1 MASASNDFDLDSF
14 LEQQSSDDDGND
26 LPGLNRSLED
36 ILDDSEEES
45 SSDGSEDDASK
56 RFLFRNPTFTH
67 QRQEND
73 ENNADW
79 ADKALKKVEKVEGH
93 SSSFS
98 ITDRLKI
105 GYDKGNAYDPDA
117 SNSNLEESGQPLH
130 SIESKDLKT
139 EVSTDASNSNLEE
152 TGKPL
157 HSIDNRFKKTEISN
171 KVRSSTELA
180 ELRLSLSMK
189 KSAFWDFAGKPSA
202 FAASTPASFS
212 LLARSPAFSPLLG
225 SVKPSPKPGAALAA
239 AAAASRA
246 VPSPHATAIKNRK
259 ANILSQKSLDSAGSP
274 ESSSKVGAI
283 SEEEEKEESMAG
295 SDVGVSEELFQL
307 EENSTSMPYDFSF
320 IKPEEEM
327 EKGTYTFMEKQADPL
342 PGSDPEEFIARTE
355 TMTRENDEERIV
367 SGKNEEVEAHGDTG
381 IGGVQDNEVLQIMQ
395 NDGKSSSTSDCEKS
409 PPLVDSD
416 ANTYVETQNSESSK
430 ISSDG
435 DHNLSQLGIGE
446 ETGNAAIQ
454 FPQPTETVTQEKHV
468 NVIEEMPKK
477 KNERTVDDVV
487 DEKGGKV
494 EHGRPVRKTGKKA
507 RASLKPLDLAEEH
520 EKRDA
525 SSGLH
530 WEEGAAAQ
538 PMRLEGIRRGPPAIG
553 HLQIDSMS
561 YLSQALASQ
570 MFRRDHGS
578 PQALAVHMN
587 YIAVGMSK
595 GSVLV
600 NPNKYSSQSADSM
613 DTKAFTLG
621 FPGEKSQPAVTSLCF
636 NHQGDLLLVGYGNG
650 SLIVWELQKA
660 TAAKVITGE
669 HSSAIVHTLFLGQ
682 DLQNA
687 RQFKVISGDCK
698 GLVLLHTVVVL
709 PLLRRYSSSYQ
720 CLLDGQRT
728 GTVLSMSP
736 LLAVESQISALNT
749 GQGFSS
755 LGPGGLGSMMG
766 GVVGGVVGGDAGK
779 KLFNDSPASEEAG
792 GVVVFVTQ
800 QTVLVVRLIPNL
812 EVYTKLS
819 RPDGI
824 REGAMPYTAW
834 RRIPN
839 QHGSGSRK
847 SNSNSISIGNVD
859 SSTSSLPSAQE
870 VAITKVSHDVE
881 DLDKTPVLAIAWD
894 KKVQV
899 SQLLKSELKVL
910 REWNLDSEAQGLAWL
925 EDQML
930 VVLTSKGQLCL
941 FTKEG
946 TELDRSRLPLED
958 VGGDSSVIYH
968 THFMN
973 AFGNPEKAHHNSV
986 AVRGA
991 AIYLLGP
998 TWLLRSRL
1006 LPWKERIQ
1014 ALQNAG
1020 DWMGALHMAMELYDG
1035 NAQGVIGLPSTLDA
1049 LREAIMAFLLQL
1061 LSAYVDEAFS
1071 YISLAFSNQHEKLE
1085 AEVEGQSQKDS
1096 VSVQI
1101 KEQFA
1106 RVGGVAIEFCVHIRR
1121 TDVLFDSVFS
1131 KFVGVQHGGTFLELL
1146 EPYILKDMLGCLPPE
1161 VMQAL
1166 VEHYSEKGW
1175 LQRIEQC
1182 VLHMDIGSLD
1192 FNQVVRLCREHGLYS
1207 ALIYLFNRGLD
1218 DFKAPLEELLAV
1230 AQDQQ
1235 RPNAQAFGYKMLV
1248 YLKYC
1253 FLGLAFPPGHG
1264 YLPSDRLPPLRTEL
1278 LQFLLGRMSAECS
1291 QYRTSS
1297 DVSSQ
1302 AYPNL
1307 CYLLWL
1313 DTEATLEVLK
1323 CAFLEHGP
1331 FSVKGTD
1338 LSSLGP
1344 YGINSEKGRLKSELI
1359 ETNDRKTSDNGSSLS
1374 QALIDALTEILEMSF
1389 SGTVRLCN
1397 ADRLNDKG
1405 YEKIWPSRK
1414 EIGNLLE
1421 FIACF
1426 IATRH
1431 ATVSRAMLTRIM
1443 EYLAPKADLVI
1454 GDGLDGC
1461 DREILR
1467 RREKLMFALLK
1478 AVPESEWDSVYALE
1492 LSQQAQFYQ
1501 ASSLIYMLKGQYIA
1515 ALDSY
1520 IKDVG
1525 EPIYAFA
1532 FISNLLKQLADVNAS
1547 TFANFRSA
1555 VLTRIPDLI
1564 QLSRE
1569 ATFLLVLEHFK
1580 KENEQ
1585 IMSGLRPH
1593 PKSLFLYLKTIIGV
1607 HSNGILEYPTAPL
1620 EGNSEI
1626 SLFGMRGLDQSRELK
1641 DYLDRIST
1649 LPEVLRR
1656 DGIEVTD
1663 EMAELYLELLCQF
1676 EPKSVLKFLESFEN
1690 YRLEHCLRLCQEYG
1704 VTDAAAFLLERV
1716 GDVGSALSL
1725 TIADVDVRIQEMDSA
1740 VANAFVKSTSSITSE
1755 EKPLNVVLMMPEVEA
1770 VQAILCAAVGLCQRN
1785 TLRLDPQESE
1795 SLWFSLL
1802 DTFSEP
1808 SRKLYNY
1815 EKSLREENGH
1825 FSKSQIGQNVKASL
1839 RWKVLEVGD
1848 AAYLLRKVFAHFV
1861 GEIIEGMVG
1870 YVPLPMIMGKLLS
1883 DNGSQEFGDFK
1894 ATILGMLGTYG
1905 YERTILDTAKNL
1917 IEDDTYYNISILKK
1931 GASHAYAPA
1940 SSYCCKC
1947 GRALDKE
1954 SFGSSICIFHC
1965 GHATHFQ
1972 CETQDPKTPSKDSS
1986 SGCPICIPK
1995 KRSSP
2000 ARNKMKAVWNKNVK
2014 VPSNTMQIQALS
2026 AKSTYENAITERPYG
2041 LHQQSRFELL
2051 SSLHKGEKSLEVGLL
2066 PNLRL
2071 APPLVYHDHKA
2082 HKSSHISKGENS
2094 NGKLKNDDLIVAQR
2108 TKGSLPFQ
2116 FPLTSSIFGTNKNRK
2131 R

>member
-1 MASASNDFDLDSF
+1 MDPASNDFDLDSF
-14 LEQQSSDDDGND
+14 IEQQSSDDDVSD

-36 ILDDSEEES
+36 ILNDSEEES
-45 SSDGSEDDASK
+45 SSEGSDDEAAKPFS
-56 RFLFRNPTFTH
+56 FRNPTFTR

-79 ADKALKKVEKVEGH
+79 AEKGPKKVEKVEGH

-105 GYDKGNAYDPDA
+105 GYEKGNAYDPDA
-117 SNSNLEESGQPLH
+117 SNSNLEEKGKPLH
-130 SIESKDLKT
+130 SIENIDQKT
-139 EVSTDASNSNLEE
+139 EVSTDASSSNLEE
-152 TGKPL
+152 RGMTL
-157 HSIDNRFKKTEISN
+157 HSIDNRFQKTEISN
-171 KVRSSTELA
+171 KVRSAVDLG

-189 KSAFWDFAGKPSA
+189 KSAFMDFAGKPPV
-202 FAASTPASFS
+202 FAAATPASFS
-212 LLARSPAFSPLLG
+212 LLSRSPAFSPLLG

-259 ANILSQKSLDSAGSP
+259 ANLLSQKSVDSAGST
-274 ESSSKVGAI
+274 ESSSKFGAI
-283 SEEEEKEESMAG
+283 SEEEEKEGSMAG
-295 SDVGVSEELFQL
+295 SEVGISEGLFQFGD
-307 EENSTSMPYDFSF
+307 NSTSMPYDLSF
-320 IKPEEEM
+320 TRPAEEM
-327 EKGTYTFMEKQADPL
+327 EKETQAFMEKQEDIL
-342 PGSDPEEFIARTE
+342 PRSEPEEFIVQTE
-355 TMTRENDEERIV
+355 TVTRENDEERIIG
-367 SGKNEEVEAHGDTG
+367 GKNEEIEGQGDTS
-381 IGGVQDNEVLQIMQ
+381 IGVQDHEVLQIVQ
-395 NDGKSSSTSDCEKS
+395 NIGKSSPTSDREKS
-409 PPLVDSD
+409 PPLADSD
-416 ANTYVETQNSESSK
+416 ANTCLETQNSESSK
-430 ISSDG
+430 FSLDS
-435 DHNLSQLGIGE
+435 DHNLSQLGSEE
-446 ETGNAAIQ
+446 ETRNAPIQ
-454 FPQPTETVTQEKHV
+454 FPEPTETVTQEKQG

-487 DEKGGKV
+487 DEKGGKM
-494 EHGRPVRKTGKKA
+494 EHSRPGRKTGKKV
-507 RASLKPLDLAEEH
+507 RASLKPLDLAEEL

-600 NPNKYSSQSADSM
+600 NPSKYSSQSADGM
-613 DTKAFTLG
+613 DAKAFTLG

-636 NHQGDLLLVGYGNG
+636 NQQGDLLLVGYGNG
-650 SLIVWELQKA
+650 SLILWELQRA

-669 HSSAIVHTLFLGQ
+669 HSLAVVHTLFLGQ

-698 GLVLLHTVVVL
+698 GLVILHNFAVV
-709 PLLRRYSSSYQ
+709 PLLRRYTVNSQ

-728 GTVLSMSP
+728 GTVLSISP
-736 LLAVESQISALNT
+736 LLAVESQISALNN
-749 GQGFSS
+749 GQSVSS

-779 KLFNDSPASEEAG
+779 KLFNDNSASEEAG

-800 QTVLVVRLIPNL
+800 QTALVVRLIPNL

-834 RRIPN
+834 RRISN

-847 SNSNSISIGNVD
+847 SNNISISNGNVD
-859 SSTSSLPSAQE
+859 SSTSSLPSVQE
-870 VAITKVSHDVE
+870 GAISKDPHDVE
-881 DLDKTPVLAIAWD
+881 GLDKTPVLAIAWD

-899 SQLLKSELKVL
+899 CQLLKSELKVL
-910 REWNLDSEAQGLAWL
+910 REWNLDSEAQGVAWL

-973 AFGNPEKAHHNSV
+973 AFGNPEKAFHNSV

-1035 NAQGVIGLPSTLDA
+1035 NAQGVIGLPRTLDA

-1085 AEVEGQSQKDS
+1085 AEVEGQNQKKS
-1096 VSVQI
+1096 VSLQI

-1131 KFVGVQHGGTFLELL
+1131 KFLGVKHGGTFLELL

-1166 VEHYSEKGW
+1166 VEHYSKKGW

-1235 RPNAQAFGYKMLV
+1235 RQNAQAFGYKMLV

-1264 YLPSDRLPPLRTEL
+1264 YLPSDRLPSLRTEL
-1278 LQFLLGRMSAECS
+1278 LQFLLVRMSAECS

-1323 CAFLEHGP
+1323 CAFLEDGP

-1338 LSSLGP
+1338 LSSIFP
-1344 YGINSEKGRLKSELI
+1344 YGVNSEEGLKSELI
-1359 ETNDRKTSDNGSSLS
+1359 DTNDRKTSDNGISLS

-1389 SGTVRLCN
+1389 SGTVRLYN
-1397 ADRLNDKG
+1397 AERLNDKG

-1431 ATVSRAMLTRIM
+1431 AMVSKAMLIRIM
-1443 EYLAPKADLVI
+1443 EYLAPKADLII

-1461 DREILR
+1461 NKEILR

-1478 AVPESEWDSVYALE
+1478 AVPESEWDPAYALE
-1492 LSQQAQFYQ
+1492 LAQQAQFYQ

-1532 FISNLLKQLADVNAS
+1532 FISNLLKQLADVNDS
-1547 TFANFRSA
+1547 TFVDFRSA
-1555 VLTRIPDLI
+1555 VLSRIPNLI
-1564 QLSRE
+1564 QLNRE
-1569 ATFLLVLEHFK
+1569 STFLLVFEHFK

-1585 IMSGLRPH
+1585 IMSGLRSH

-1607 HSNGILEYPTAPL
+1607 HSNGILQYPMAPL

-1626 SLFGMRGLDQSRELK
+1626 SLFGMRGLDQSRELQ

-1649 LPEVLRR
+1649 LPELLRR

-1725 TIADVDVRIQEMDSA
+1725 TIADIDVRIQEMDSA
-1740 VANAFVKSTSSITSE
+1740 VANAFVKSTSAITSE
-1755 EKPLNVVLMMPEVEA
+1755 EKQLNVVLTMPEVET
-1770 VQAILCAAVGLCQRN
+1770 VQTILRAAVGLCQRN

-1802 DTFSEP
+1802 DTFSDP
-1808 SRKLYNY
+1808 SRKLYSS
-1815 EKSLREENGH
+1815 EKSLRKENGH
-1825 FSKSQIGQNVKASL
+1825 CSKSQTGQNVKASL

-1848 AAYLLRKVFAHFV
+1848 AAYLLRKVFAHFI

-1883 DNGSQEFGDFK
+1883 DNGNQEFGDFK

-1917 IEDDTYYNISILKK
+1917 IEDDTYYNIGMLKK

-1954 SFGSSICIFHC
+1954 SFGSTICIFHC
-1965 GHATHFQ
+1965 GHATHLQ
-1972 CETQDPKTPSKDSS
+1972 CETQDSKTPSKDSS
-1986 SGCPICIPK
+1986 AGCPICIPK

-2000 ARNKMKAVWNKNVK
+2000 ARNKMIAVWNKNVK
-2014 VPSNTMQIQALS
+2014 VPSDSMQIHTLS

-2082 HKSSHISKGENS
+2082 HKNSHLSKGETS
-2094 NGKLKNDDLIVAQR
+2094 NGKLKNADLIVAQR

-2116 FPLTSSIFGTNKNRK
+2116 FPLTSSIFGTNKSRK

>member
-1 MASASNDFDLDSF
+1 MASASDDFDLDSF
-14 LEQQSSDDDGND
+14 LEQQSSDDDGSD

-36 ILDDSEEES
+36 ILNDSEEES
-45 SSDGSEDDASK
+45 SSDSSEDDAEK
-56 RFLFRNPTFTH
+56 RFLFRNPSFTH

-73 ENNADW
+73 ENNVDW
-79 ADKALKKVEKVEGH
+79 TDKAPKKTEKVEGH

-98 ITDRLKI
+98 IADRLKI
-105 GYDKGNAYDPDA
+105 GYDKGNAYDSDA
-117 SNSNLEESGQPLH
+117 SNSNLEKNGKPLH
-130 SIESKDLKT
+130 SIESKDQKT
-139 EVSTDASNSNLEE
+139 EVDASGSNLEE
-152 TGKPL
+152 KGKPL
-157 HSIDNRFKKTEISN
+157 HSIDNLDQKIKNSN
-171 KVRSSTELA
+171 KVRSTGELA

-189 KSAFWDFAGKPSA
+189 NSALWDFATKPSP
-202 FAASTPASFS
+202 FAASTSSSYS
-212 LLARSPAFSPLLG
+212 LLARSPAFTPLLG

-259 ANILSQKSLDSAGSP
+259 ANILSQKSLDSAGSGD
-274 ESSSKVGAI
+274 SSSKIGAI
-283 SEEEEKEESMAG
+283 SEEEEKEESTAG
-295 SDVGVSEELFQL
+295 SDVEISEGLFQL
-307 EENSTSMPYDFSF
+307 ERNSTNMPYDFNL
-320 IKPEEEM
+320 IRPEEEM
-327 EKGTYTFMEKQADPL
+327 EKGTYTLMEKQEEPL
-342 PGSDPEEFIARTE
+342 PTSNPEEFMARTE
-355 TMTRENDEERIV
+355 TVTRENDEEIII
-367 SGKNEEVEAHGDTG
+367 SGKDEEIEGRIEPST
-381 IGGVQDNEVLQIMQ
+381 GGVPDNEVLELVQ
-395 NDGKSSSTSDCEKS
+395 NDDKNSSTSDSEKS
-409 PPLVDSD
+409 PPLVDS
-416 ANTYVETQNSESSK
+416 TGTQSSESSK
-430 ISSDG
+430 ISSISDP
-435 DHNLSQLGIGE
+435 NLLQLGSEE
-446 ETGNAAIQ
+446 ETRNAAIQ
-454 FPQPTETVTQEKHV
+454 SPQPTETVTQEKQV
-468 NVIEEMPKK
+468 NAIEEMPKK
-477 KNERTVDDVV
+477 KNERTVDEVV

-494 EHGRPVRKTGKKA
+494 EYGRPGRKTSKKA
-507 RASLKPLDLAEEH
+507 RASLKPLDLAEEL

-600 NPNKYSSQSADSM
+600 NPNKYSSQSADSI

-621 FPGEKSQPAVTSLCF
+621 FPGEKSQPAVASLCF
-636 NHQGDLLLVGYGNG
+636 NLQGDLLLVGYGNG
-650 SLIVWELQKA
+650 SLILWELQRA
-660 TAAKVITGE
+660 TAAKVITGD

-682 DLQNA
+682 DQQNA
-687 RQFKVISGDCK
+687 RQFKVISGDSK
-698 GLVLLHTVVVL
+698 GLVLLHTFSVV
-709 PLLRRYSSSYQ
+709 PLLRRYSVTSQ
-720 CLLDGQRT
+720 CLLNGQHT
-728 GTVLSMSP
+728 GTVLCMSP

-749 GQGFSS
+749 GQGVSS

-779 KLFNDSPASEEAG
+779 KLFSDSPASEESW
-792 GVVVFVTQ
+792 GVVIFVTQ
-800 QTVLVVRLIPNL
+800 QTALVVRLIPNL
-812 EVYTKLS
+812 EVFTKLS

-847 SNSNSISIGNVD
+847 NNSNSISNGNVD
-859 SSTSSLPSAQE
+859 SSASSLPSVQE
-870 VAITKVSHDVE
+870 GAIARGSHDVE
-881 DLDKTPVLAIAWD
+881 ELDKTPVLAIAWD

-899 SQLLKSELKVL
+899 AQLLKSELKVL
-910 REWNLDSEAQGLAWL
+910 REWNLDSEAQGVTWL

-973 AFGNPEKAHHNSV
+973 AFGNPEKAFHNSI

-1035 NAQGVIGLPSTLDA
+1035 NAQGVIGLPRTLDA
-1049 LREAIMAFLLQL
+1049 LREAIMDFLLQL

-1085 AEVEGQSQKDS
+1085 AEVEGHSQKDS

-1166 VEHYSEKGW
+1166 VEHYSKKGW

-1264 YLPSDRLPPLRTEL
+1264 YLPSDRLPSLRTEL

-1323 CAFLEHGP
+1323 CAFLEDGP
-1331 FSVKGTD
+1331 FSVKGTN
-1338 LSSLGP
+1338 LSSLCP
-1344 YGINSEKGRLKSELI
+1344 YGSNSEKGMLKSASM
-1359 ETNDRKTSDNGSSLS
+1359 ETNERKTSDNGLSLP
-1374 QALIDALTEILEMSF
+1374 QALINALTEILEMSF

-1426 IATRH
+1426 VATRH
-1431 ATVSRAMLTRIM
+1431 ASVSRAMLTRIM
-1443 EYLAPKADLVI
+1443 EYLSPKADLVI
-1454 GDGLDGC
+1454 GDGLDGYS
-1461 DREILR
+1461 REILR

-1478 AVPESEWDSVYALE
+1478 AVPESEWDSAYALE
-1492 LSQQAQFYQ
+1492 LAQQAQFYQ

-1532 FISNLLKQLADVNAS
+1532 FISNMLKQLADVNAS
-1547 TFANFRSA
+1547 TFADFRSA
-1555 VLTRIPDLI
+1555 VLIRIPDLI

-1580 KENEQ
+1580 IENEQ

-1626 SLFGMRGLDQSRELK
+1626 SLFGIRGLDQSRELQ

-1649 LPEVLRR
+1649 LPELIRR

-1725 TIADVDVRIQEMDSA
+1725 TIADVDVRIREMDSA

-1755 EKPLNVVLMMPEVEA
+1755 EKQLNVVLMMPEVEA
-1770 VQAILCAAVGLCQRN
+1770 VQAILHAAVGLCQRN

-1795 SLWFSLL
+1795 YLWFSLL

-1808 SRKLYNY
+1808 SRKLYSY
-1815 EKSLREENGH
+1815 EKSLRDENGH
-1825 FSKSQIGQNVKASL
+1825 CSESQMGQSVKSSL
-1839 RWKVLEVGD
+1839 RWKVLEVGE
-1848 AAYLLRKVFAHFV
+1848 AAYLLRKVFAHFI
-1861 GEIIEGMVG
+1861 GEVIDGMVG

-1917 IEDDTYYNISILKK
+1917 IEDDTYYNISMLKK

-1986 SGCPICIPK
+1986 AGCPICIPK
-1995 KRSSP
+1995 KRSS
-2000 ARNKMKAVWNKNVK
+2000 ARNKMTAVKDKNAK
-2014 VPSNTMQIQALS
+2014 VPSNTKQIQALS
-2026 AKSTYENAITERPYG
+2026 AKSYENAMTERPYG

-2051 SSLHKGEKSLEVGLL
+2051 SSLQKGEKSLEVGLL

-2082 HKSSHISKGENS
+2082 HKSSHISKGETS
-2094 NGKLKNDDLIVAQR
+2094 NGKLKSSDLIVAQR

-2116 FPLTSSIFGTNKNRK
+2116 FALTSSIFGTSKNRK
-2131 R
+2131 H